1 MQIGP
6 DQNYIKSL
14 LLRLLQCLVGA
25 CFQERV
31 VGGECQ
37 EQGKVLEG
45 SLTGPPEK

>member
-6 DQNYIKSL
+6 NQNYIKSL
-14 LLRLLQCLVGA
+14 LLSLLQCLVGA

-31 VGGECQ
+31 VVGGCQ

-45 SLTGPPEK
+45 SLADPPEK